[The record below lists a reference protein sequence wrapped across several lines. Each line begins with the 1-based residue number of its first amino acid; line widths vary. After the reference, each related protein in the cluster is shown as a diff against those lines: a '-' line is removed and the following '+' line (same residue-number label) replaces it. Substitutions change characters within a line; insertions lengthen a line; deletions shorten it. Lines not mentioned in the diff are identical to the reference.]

1 MRLMP
6 GLALGYALLIVYA
19 SLYPLSGWRDSG
31 VPLFDFLSGGWPR
44 YFTGFDLFINVLGYV
59 PLGMLSYAAL
69 QSRPAAMSVR
79 VTWFIAC
86 VFGLLLATSLE
97 TLQNFLPSRIPSNID
112 VSCNALGALLGA
124 SLARWLQPRLLDV
137 GYLGHSRQ
145 RLFTPQ
151 ADAGLVLLALWLLT
165 QLEPNT
171 LLFGT
176 GDVRRL
182 IELPAAQAFSASGF
196 RAIETTVVG
205 TATLAVGLLAAQLP
219 RQPRFSFLALT
230 LAMGLLVKT
239 VSLALIT
246 QPSLALAW
254 ATEGSVIGLSI
265 GIALLWLARRLV
277 PTAQSALAAVSLL
290 IATVMVNLAPDNPYL
305 DQMQQVWNPGQ
316 FLNFHGLTQFA
327 ASLWPFLALPWLM
340 MYRKGDAND

>member
-1 MRLMP
+1 M
-6 GLALGYALLIVYA
+6 
-19 SLYPLSGWRDSG
+19 
-31 VPLFDFLSGGWPR
+31 
-44 YFTGFDLFINVLGYV
+44 
-59 PLGMLSYAAL
+59 
-69 QSRPAAMSVR
+69 
-79 VTWFIAC
+79 
-86 VFGLLLATSLE
+86 
-97 TLQNFLPSRIPSNID
+97 
-112 VSCNALGALLGA
+112 SCNALGALLGA

-137 GYLGHSRQ
+137 GYLGSFAPAVVHP
-145 RLFTPQ
+145 PQ

-254 ATEGSVIGLSI
+254 ATEGSVIGFSI

-305 DQMQQVWNPGQ
+305 DPNATGMESGAI
-316 FLNFHGLTQFA
+316 FEL
-327 ASLWPFLALPWLM
+327 SWPDSIRRIAMAVSRSALADDVSQ
-340 MYRKGDAND
+340 RRCE

>member
-1 MRLMP
+1 MP
-6 GLALGYALLIVYA
+6 GIALSYALLIIYA

-31 VPLFDFLSGGWPR
+31 VPLFDFLGGGWPR
-44 YFTGFDLFINVLGYV
+44 YFTSFDLFINVLGYV
-59 PLGMLSYAAL
+59 PLGMFSYAAL
-69 QSRPAAMSVR
+69 QSKPASVSVR
-79 VTWFIAC
+79 NAWSIAC
-86 VFGLLLATSLE
+86 VFGLLLATGLE

-112 VSCNALGALLGA
+112 VICNALGALLGA

-137 GYLGHSRQ
+137 GYLGHARQ
-145 RLFTPQ
+145 RLFMPQ
-151 ADAGLVLLALWLLT
+151 ADAGLMLLALWLLT

-182 IELPAAQAFSASGF
+182 IELPAAQSFNPDGF
-196 RAIETTVVG
+196 RSIEATVVG
-205 TATLAVGLLAAQLP
+205 AATLAVGLLAAQLP

-239 VSLALIT
+239 ISLALVT

-254 ATEGSVIGLSI
+254 ATEGSLMGLSLGLI
-265 GIALLWLARRLV
+265 LLWLARRLV
-277 PTAQSALAAVSLL
+277 PAAQSALAAVSLL
-290 IATVMVNLAPDNPYL
+290 VATVMVNLAPDNPYL

-316 FLNFHGLTQFA
+316 FLNFHGLTQFT

-340 MYRKGDAND
+340 MYRKGNADD